1 MSKLGIKNSICIAV
15 FAVMYCLFIV
25 PLLIGVWALDKMEHI
40 D

>member
-1 MSKLGIKNSICIAV
+1 MKKLGIKNSICIAV

-25 PLLIGVWALDKMEHI
+25 PLLIGMWALEKM

>member
-1 MSKLGIKNSICIAV
+1 MRKLGIKNSICIAV

-25 PLLIGVWALDKMEHI
+25 PLLIGMYVLEKM